1 MILQYLVYNS
11 TTMTK
16 YCLILIYLLLHFSSF
31 YPQDEEPSIRFC
43 KEINNQKALKLYE
56 KGINKKKYKKPE
68 RLQFLREC
76 LELEPDFAEANFAMA
91 QEIIVHC
98 KLENKPF
105 TPAIPFLYKVIA
117 NCPDLHSN
125 PYYYIGFDYY
135 EKMQNDSA
143 IKYLQLFLNFKSDDP
158 KKFDKDFEAEIYQA
172 KEMIKYAKKENE
184 LKKKIVPFNPIVV
197 KGISTPQD
205 EYLASLSPDDK
216 YCYFVRKEPF
226 NSKDLIYQTDKE
238 KEVFMVSIRDNNGNF
253 DKGSE
258 MPPPFNTTDD
268 NQGGCSI
275 TVDNKHLFFAMM
287 RYEGGAQPNCDIYVS
302 DKVNGEWTPYRKVP
316 NINHPVY
323 WDSQPSVS
331 ADGNTLYFV
340 SDRPGG
346 YGGTDIY
353 VSYRN
358 PQTGEWSVPQ
368 NLGPGINTRG
378 HERTP
383 FIHSD
388 SETLYFSSDGH
399 FGFGGFDIYYVR
411 KNEKGEW
418 GEPENIG
425 SPINTKDD
433 ELGFFVSSN
442 AKDGYFCAYTEG
454 MLASKGVGKYDLFTF
469 ELYKEAQPNEV
480 TIIKG
485 QIKNQNNKGIG
496 GKSIVEISYPD
507 NKTKT
512 YAAVDSSNGE
522 FVAAINLNKSRGQEI
537 FVNVKKDGY
546 AFSSQVIKIKD
557 NANFYTS
564 LDTIQLITDS
574 IKPGKSFIINNL
586 YYKTNSAEIEEKS
599 KRVLIKFAEY
609 LKENPNL
616 VIEIRGHTDNT
627 GNPRDNEA
635 LSLNRAYSVKE
646 FLEKQGIEG
655 KRITA
660 RGFGATMPI
669 APNTTEEGRAKN
681 RRTEFYIVE
690 IKK

>member
-1 MILQYLVYNS
+1 MNKYALFALSIFIIKINIFAQDDENS
-11 TTMTK
+11 TSK
-16 YCLILIYLLLHFSSF
+16 
-31 YPQDEEPSIRFC
+31 FC
-43 KEINNQKALKLYE
+43 KEINNKQAIKLYE
-56 KGINKKKYKKPE
+56 KGTNKKKFKKPE

-76 LELEPDFAEANFAMA
+76 LQLEPNFAEANFAMA

-143 IKYLQLFLNFKSDDP
+143 IKYLELFLNFKSDDP
-158 KKFDKDFEAEIYQA
+158 KKFDKDFEAEMYQA
-172 KEMIKYAKKENE
+172 REMIKYAKKEKE

-197 KGISTPQD
+197 KDISTPQD
-205 EYLASLSPDDK
+205 EYLASLSPDDQ
-216 YCYFVRKEPF
+216 YCYFVRKEPIQ
-226 NSKDLIYQTDKE
+226 SKDLIYQTDKE
-238 KEVFMVSIRDNNGNF
+238 QEVFMIAIRKPDGTF

-287 RYEGGAQPNCDIYVS
+287 RYEGGSQPNCDIYVS
-302 DKVNGEWTPYRKVP
+302 DMIDGEWKPYRKVP

-331 ADGNTLYFV
+331 ADGNTLYFA

-358 PQTGEWSVPQ
+358 PKTGEWSTPQ
-368 NLGPGINTRG
+368 NLGPKINTPG

-399 FGFGGFDIYYVR
+399 FGFGGFDIFYSR

-418 GEPENIG
+418 TEPENIG
-425 SPINTKDD
+425 SPINTTQD

-442 AKDGYFCAYTEG
+442 AKHGYFCAYSEG
-454 MLASKGVGKYDLFTF
+454 PLASKGVGKYDLFMF
-469 ELYKEAQPNEV
+469 ELYKEARPNEV
-480 TIIKG
+480 SIIKG
-485 QIKNQNNKGIG
+485 QIKDSQNNLIS
-496 GKSIVEISYPD
+496 GKAIVEINYPD
-507 NKTKT
+507 NKSKT
-512 YAAVDSSNGE
+512 LAAVDSSSGE
-522 FVAAINLNKSRGQEI
+522 FVAAVNLSKTKGQEVLLSI
-537 FVNVKKDGY
+537 KKENY
-546 AFSSQVIKIKD
+546 AFSSQVVKIPE

-564 LDTIQLITDS
+564 IKPIEIITDS
-574 IKPGKSFIINNL
+574 VKIGKSFVINNL
-586 YYKTNSAEIEEKS
+586 YYKSNSAEIEENS
-599 KRVLIKFAEY
+599 KKVLIKFAEY
-609 LKENPNL
+609 LKETPQL
-616 VIEIRGHTDNT
+616 IIEIRGHTDNV
-627 GNPRDNEA
+627 GNPKDNEA

-646 FLEKQGIEG
+646 FLEKQGIDG
-655 KRITA
+655 KRILA
-660 RGFGATMPI
+660 KGFGASMPI
-669 APNTTEEGRAKN
+669 APNTTEEGRSKN
-681 RRTEFYIVE
+681 RRTEFYILE

>member
-1 MILQYLVYNS
+1 MNHLIL
-11 TTMTK
+11 
-16 YCLILIYLLLHFSSF
+16 LILIIWLLPFSF
-31 YPQDEEPSIRFC
+31 KAQDEETGTSKFC
-43 KEINNQKALKLYE
+43 KEINNKQALKLYE

-68 RLQFLREC
+68 RLEFLREC
-76 LELEPDFAEANFAMA
+76 LKLEPDFAEANFAMA

-105 TPAIPFLYKVIA
+105 APAVPFLYKVIA
-117 NCPDLHSN
+117 NCPELHSN
-125 PYYYIGFDYY
+125 PYYYIGFHYY

-158 KKFDKDFEAEIYQA
+158 KKFDKDFEAEMYQA

-184 LKKKIVPFNPIVV
+184 LKKKVVPFNPVVV
-197 KGISTPQD
+197 KDISTPQD
-205 EYLASLSPDDK
+205 EYLASLSPDDR
-216 YCYFVRKEPF
+216 YCYFVRKQPLQ
-226 NSKDLIYQTDKE
+226 SLDIIHQTDKE
-238 KEVFMVSIRDNNGNF
+238 QEVFMVAVRDNTGKF

-302 DKVNGEWTPYRKVP
+302 DMVNDEWKPYRKVP

-331 ADGNTLYFV
+331 ADGNTLYFA

-358 PQTGEWSVPQ
+358 PQTGEWSAPQ
-368 NLGPGINTRG
+368 NLGPKINTKG

-399 FGFGGFDIYYVR
+399 FGFGGFDIFYSR
-411 KNEKGEW
+411 KNENGEW
-418 GEPENIG
+418 TEPENIG
-425 SPINTKDD
+425 SPINTPSD

-442 AKDGYFCAYTEG
+442 AKEGYFCAYAEG
-454 MLASKGVGKYDLFTF
+454 LLASKGVGKYDLFQF
-469 ELYKEAQPNEV
+469 ELYKEARPNEV

-485 QIKNQNNKGIG
+485 QVKDKENHPLG
-496 GKSIVEISYPD
+496 GKAIVEINYPD
-507 NKTKT
+507 MKNKT
-512 YAAVDSSNGE
+512 YAAIDSSTGE
-522 FVAAINLNKSRGQEI
+522 FVAAVNVNKVKGKEI
-537 FVNVKKDGY
+537 LINVKKEGY
-546 AFSSQVIKIKD
+546 AFSSQIIEMPENISFQSQLKPV
-557 NANFYTS
+557 A
-564 LDTIQLITDS
+564 LITDS
-574 IKPGKSFIINNL
+574 AQAGKSFVINNL

-599 KRVLIKFAEY
+599 KKVLIKFAEY
-609 LKENPNL
+609 LKENPHL

-627 GNPRDNEA
+627 GNPKDNEA
-635 LSLNRAYSVKE
+635 LSLNRAFSVKE
-646 FLEKQGIEG
+646 FLEKQGVDG
-655 KRITA
+655 KRIFA
-660 RGFGATMPI
+660 KGYGASMPI
-669 APNTTEEGRAKN
+669 APNTTEEGKAKN
-681 RRTEFYIVE
+681 RRTEFYIL
-690 IKK
+690 KTR

>member
-1 MILQYLVYNS
+1 MKKYYFSFLLFVNISFLFSQDDENS
-11 TTMTK
+11 TSK
-16 YCLILIYLLLHFSSF
+16 
-31 YPQDEEPSIRFC
+31 FC
-43 KEINNQKALKLYE
+43 KEIDNKQAIKLYE
-56 KGINKKKYKKPE
+56 KGTNKKKYKKPE

-76 LELEPDFAEANFAMA
+76 LQLEPDFVEANFAMA

-105 TPAIPFLYKVIA
+105 TPALPFLYKVIA
-117 NCPDLHSN
+117 NCPDFHSN

-135 EKMQNDSA
+135 EKMKNDSA
-143 IKYLQLFLNFKSDDP
+143 IKYLELFLNFKGDDP

-184 LKKKIVPFNPIVV
+184 LKKKVVPFNPVVV
-197 KGISTPQD
+197 KDISTPQD
-205 EYLASLSPDDK
+205 EYLASLSPDDQ
-216 YCYFVRKEPF
+216 YCYFVRKEPIQ
-226 NSKDLIYQTDKE
+226 SKDLIYQTDKE
-238 KEVFMVSIRDNNGNF
+238 QEVFMVAIRDNKTGMF

-302 DKVNGEWTPYRKVP
+302 DMIDGEWKPYRKVP

-331 ADGNTLYFV
+331 ADGNTLYFA

-358 PQTGEWSVPQ
+358 PKTGEWSVPQ
-368 NLGPGINTRG
+368 NLGPKINTPG

-399 FGFGGFDIYYVR
+399 FGFGGFDIFYSR

-418 GEPENIG
+418 TEPENLG
-425 SPINTKDD
+425 SPINTTSD

-442 AKDGYFCAYTEG
+442 AKHGYFCAYAEG
-454 MLASKGVGKYDLFTF
+454 PMALKGVGKYDLFMF
-469 ELYKEAQPNEV
+469 ELYKDARPNEV
-480 TIIKG
+480 TILKG
-485 QIKNQNNKGIG
+485 QLMDSLQNPVS
-496 GKSIVEISYPD
+496 GKTTVEINYPD
-507 NKTKT
+507 SKSKT
-512 YAAVDSSNGE
+512 YAAVDSSSGE
-522 FVAAINLNKSRGQEI
+522 FVAAINLKKTKGQEI
-537 FVNVKKDGY
+537 LINVKKDGY
-546 AFSSQVIKIKD
+546 AFSSQVIKVPE

-564 LDTIQLITDS
+564 LDTVKIITDS
-574 IKPGKSFIINNL
+574 VKPGKAFVINNL
-586 YYKTNSAEIEEKS
+586 YYKTNSAEIEESS
-599 KRVLIKFAEY
+599 KKVLIKFAEY
-609 LKENPNL
+609 LKENPKL
-616 VIEIRGHTDNT
+616 VIEIRGHTDNI
-627 GNPRDNEA
+627 GNPKDNEA

-646 FLEKQGIEG
+646 FLEKQGVDG
-655 KRITA
+655 KRIQA
-660 RGFGATMPI
+660 RGFGASRPI
-669 APNTTEEGRAKN
+669 ASNATEQGRAKN
-681 RRTEFYIVE
+681 RRTEFYIIS
-690 IKK
+690 IK

>member
-1 MILQYLVYNS
+1 MNFMNKYALFVLSIFIIKINIFAQDDENS
-11 TTMTK
+11 TSK
-16 YCLILIYLLLHFSSF
+16 
-31 YPQDEEPSIRFC
+31 FC
-43 KEINNQKALKLYE
+43 KEINNKQAIKLYE
-56 KGINKKKYKKPE
+56 KGTNKKKYKKPE

-76 LELEPDFAEANFAMA
+76 LQLEPDFAEANFAMA

-105 TPAIPFLYKVIA
+105 TPAVPFLYKVIA

-143 IKYLQLFLNFKSDDP
+143 IKYLELFLNFKSDDP
-158 KKFDKDFEAEIYQA
+158 KKFDKDFEAEMYQA
-172 KEMIKYAKKENE
+172 REMIKYAKKEKE

-197 KGISTPQD
+197 KDISTPQD
-205 EYLASLSPDDK
+205 EYLASLSPDDQ
-216 YCYFVRKEPF
+216 YCYFVRKEPIQ
-226 NSKDLIYQTDKE
+226 SKDLIYQTDKE
-238 KEVFMVSIRDNNGNF
+238 QEVFMVAIRKPDGTF

-287 RYEGGAQPNCDIYVS
+287 RYEGGSQPNCDIYVS
-302 DKVNGEWTPYRKVP
+302 DMIDGEWKLYRKVP

-331 ADGNTLYFV
+331 ADGNTLYFA

-358 PQTGEWSVPQ
+358 PKTGEWSIPQ
-368 NLGPGINTRG
+368 NLGPKINTPG

-399 FGFGGFDIYYVR
+399 FGFGGFDIFYSR

-418 GEPENIG
+418 TEPENIG
-425 SPINTKDD
+425 SPINTAQD

-442 AKDGYFCAYTEG
+442 AKHGYFCAYSEG
-454 MLASKGVGKYDLFTF
+454 PLASKGVGKYDLFMF
-469 ELYKEAQPNEV
+469 ELYKEARPNEV
-480 TIIKG
+480 SIIKG
-485 QIKNQNNKGIG
+485 QIKDSQNNPIS
-496 GKSIVEISYPD
+496 GKTIVEINYPD
-507 NKTKT
+507 NKSKT
-512 YAAVDSSNGE
+512 LAAVDSSSGE
-522 FVAAINLNKSRGQEI
+522 FVAAVNLSKTKGQEVLLNI
-537 FVNVKKDGY
+537 KKENY
-546 AFSSQVIKIKD
+546 AFTSQVVKIPE

-564 LDTIQLITDS
+564 IKPIEIITDS
-574 IKPGKSFIINNL
+574 VKVGKSFVINNL
-586 YYKTNSAEIEEKS
+586 YYKSNSAEIEENS
-599 KRVLIKFAEY
+599 KKVLIKFAEY
-609 LKENPNL
+609 LKENPQL
-616 VIEIRGHTDNT
+616 IIEIRGHTDNV
-627 GNPRDNEA
+627 GNPKDNEA

-646 FLEKQGIEG
+646 FLEKQGIDG
-655 KRITA
+655 RRILA
-660 RGFGATMPI
+660 KGFGASMPI
-669 APNTTEEGRAKN
+669 ASNTTEEGRSKN
-681 RRTEFYIVE
+681 RRTEFYILE

>member
-1 MILQYLVYNS
+1 M
-11 TTMTK
+11 K
-16 YCLILIYLLLHFSSF
+16 KFLLGFLLFVNISLLFS
-31 YPQDEEPSIRFC
+31 QDEENSSSKFC
-43 KEINNQKALKLYE
+43 REINNKKAIKLYE

-76 LELEPDFAEANFAMA
+76 LQLEPDFVEANFAMA

-105 TPAIPFLYKVIA
+105 TPALPYLYKVIA
-117 NCPDLHSN
+117 NCPDFHSN

-143 IKYLQLFLNFKSDDP
+143 IKYLELFLNFKSDDP
-158 KKFDKDFEAEIYQA
+158 KKFDKDFEAEMYQA

-184 LKKKIVPFNPIVV
+184 LKKKVVPFNPIVV
-197 KGISTPQD
+197 KDISTPRD
-205 EYLASLSPDDK
+205 EYLASLSPDDQ
-216 YCYFVRKEPF
+216 YCYFVRREPIQ
-226 NSKDLIYQTDKE
+226 SKDMVYHTDRE
-238 KEVFMVSIRDNNGNF
+238 REVFMVAIRDNKTGMF

-302 DKVNGEWTPYRKVP
+302 DMINGEWKPYRKVP

-353 VSYRN
+353 VSYRD
-358 PQTGEWSVPQ
+358 PKTGEWSAPQ
-368 NLGPGINTRG
+368 NLGPKINTPG

-399 FGFGGFDIYYVR
+399 FGFGGFDIFYTR

-418 GEPENIG
+418 TEPENIG
-425 SPINTKDD
+425 SPINTPSD

-442 AKDGYFCAYTEG
+442 AKHGYFCAYAEG
-454 MLASKGVGKYDLFTF
+454 PLATKGVGRYDLFMF
-469 ELYKEAQPNEV
+469 ELYKEARPNEV
-480 TIIKG
+480 VIIKG
-485 QIKNQNNKGIG
+485 QVKDSLQNPIS
-496 GKSIVEISYPD
+496 GKTIVEINYPD

-512 YAAVDSSNGE
+512 YAAVDSSNGD
-522 FVAAINLNKSRGQEI
+522 FVAAINLKKARGQEI
-537 FVNVKKDGY
+537 LINVKKDGY
-546 AFSSQVIKIKD
+546 AFSSQVIKVPE
-557 NANFYTS
+557 NANFYTK
-564 LDTIQLITDS
+564 LDTVKIITDS
-574 IKPGKSFIINNL
+574 VKPGKSFVINNL
-586 YYKTNSAEIEEKS
+586 YYKTNSAEIEESS
-599 KRVLIKFAEY
+599 KKVLIKFAEY

-616 VIEIRGHTDNT
+616 VIEIRGHTDNV
-627 GNPRDNEA
+627 GNPKDNEA

-646 FLEKQGIEG
+646 FLEKQGVDG
-655 KRITA
+655 KRILA
-660 RGFGATMPI
+660 KGFGASRPI
-669 APNTTEEGRAKN
+669 ASNATEEGRAKN
-681 RRTEFYIVE
+681 RRTEFYIVST
-690 IKK
+690 K

>member
-1 MILQYLVYNS
+1 MNKYALFALSIFIIKINIFAQDDENS
-11 TTMTK
+11 TSK
-16 YCLILIYLLLHFSSF
+16 
-31 YPQDEEPSIRFC
+31 FC
-43 KEINNQKALKLYE
+43 KEINNKQAIKLYE
-56 KGINKKKYKKPE
+56 KGTNKKKFKKPE

-76 LELEPDFAEANFAMA
+76 LQLEPNFAEANFAMA

-105 TPAIPFLYKVIA
+105 TPAVPFLYKVIA

-143 IKYLQLFLNFKSDDP
+143 IKYLELFLNFKSDDP
-158 KKFDKDFEAEIYQA
+158 KKFDKDFEAEMYQA
-172 KEMIKYAKKENE
+172 REMIKYAKKEKE

-197 KGISTPQD
+197 KDISTPQD
-205 EYLASLSPDDK
+205 EYLASLSPDDQ
-216 YCYFVRKEPF
+216 YCYFVRKEPIQ
-226 NSKDLIYQTDKE
+226 SKDLIYQTDKE
-238 KEVFMVSIRDNNGNF
+238 QEVFMIAIRKPDGTF

-287 RYEGGAQPNCDIYVS
+287 RYEGGSQPNCDIYVS
-302 DKVNGEWTPYRKVP
+302 DMIDGEWKPYRKVP

-331 ADGNTLYFV
+331 ADGNTLYFA

-358 PQTGEWSVPQ
+358 PKTGEWSTPQ
-368 NLGPGINTRG
+368 NLGPKINTPG

-399 FGFGGFDIYYVR
+399 FGFGGFDIFYSR

-418 GEPENIG
+418 TEPENIG
-425 SPINTKDD
+425 SPINTTQD

-442 AKDGYFCAYTEG
+442 AKHGYFCAYSEG
-454 MLASKGVGKYDLFTF
+454 PLASKGVGKYDLFMF
-469 ELYKEAQPNEV
+469 ELYKEARPNEV
-480 TIIKG
+480 SIIKG
-485 QIKNQNNKGIG
+485 QIKDSQNNLIS
-496 GKSIVEISYPD
+496 GKAIVEINYPD
-507 NKTKT
+507 NKSKT
-512 YAAVDSSNGE
+512 LAAVDSSSGE
-522 FVAAINLNKSRGQEI
+522 FVAAVNLSKTKGQEVLLSI
-537 FVNVKKDGY
+537 KKENY
-546 AFSSQVIKIKD
+546 AFSSQVVKIPE
-557 NANFYTS
+557 NANSYTS
-564 LDTIQLITDS
+564 IKPIEIITDS
-574 IKPGKSFIINNL
+574 VKIGKSFVINNL
-586 YYKTNSAEIEEKS
+586 YYKSNSAEIEENS
-599 KRVLIKFAEY
+599 KKVLIKFAEY
-609 LKENPNL
+609 LKETPQL
-616 VIEIRGHTDNT
+616 IIEIRGHTDNV
-627 GNPRDNEA
+627 GNPKDNEA

-646 FLEKQGIEG
+646 FLEKQGIDG
-655 KRITA
+655 KRILA
-660 RGFGATMPI
+660 KGFGASMPI
-669 APNTTEEGRAKN
+669 APNTTEEGRSKN
-681 RRTEFYIVE
+681 RRTEFYILE